1 MFWFWK
7 LIKLEYSIA
16 RTVITGQN
24 NLNYNE
30 CFFVLH
36 ITSDIDLTS
45 TFQIKVW
52 DHLCLVLLLYFTS
65 INKFI
70 NIVTII

>member
-24 NLNYNE
+24 NLNYDE
-30 CFFVLH
+30 CSFVLH
-36 ITSDIDLTS
+36 VTNDIDLTPH
-45 TFQIKVW
+45 FK
-52 DHLCLVLLLYFTS
+52 
-65 INKFI
+65 
-70 NIVTII
+70 